1 MSQTQTV
8 QKFSIRDIS
17 EYFLTKSHLSE
28 NTKQSQ
34 YSVLT
39 DLHEIVVLYDIDE
52 SLDTILKSRM
62 IQKKN
67 GGTKSLTT
75 QKNQASVCREFLLFL
90 NGSSTS
96 TAQNFSSAKKQAQ
109 TFDEAKQEF
118 KEKLYSFVEAIQTA
132 QDPLNPTINKV
143 VSMYLREGKQLVS
156 MFGYLSE
163 KVLMETA
170 IQRFNAKAQDVE
182 KVREILAHSFGT
194 LSDKKWLDLPQKGE
208 FMNWLK
214 TTQNPDLKTP
224 EYMAQKFP
232 EVEKESYKAEN
243 QMIFFNPN
251 YVWVNEQEREI
262 ILVCLMLNENLWITG
277 KAGLGKSSMLIQ
289 FAYEEKIPY
298 IRTACNYEA
307 DPTDNFYDQSFD
319 GSKVVYHAQAI
330 GKAFLIA
337 SMYGAVIE
345 VQEEL
350 NSANEATMITL
361 HSCTD
366 SIRSMETKIGNLTLP
381 TGVKCLIAGTGN
393 VGYKGT
399 SDLTPALQSRLLPIV
414 KDQPTKK
421 FILEN
426 IWK

>member
-1 MSQTQTV
+1 MTTSQI
-8 QKFSIRDIS
+8 QKFRMVNVT
-17 EYFLTKSHLSE
+17 EYMVSKGYTPETK
-28 NTKQSQ
+28 KSQ
-34 YSVLT
+34 YSVLSE
-39 DLHEIVVLYDIDE
+39 LYNLVVVCEIQENFTQIMTRLN
-52 SLDTILKSRM
+52 LGKS
-62 IQKKN
+62 QKNCQTRSSIIKN
-67 GGTKSLTT
+67 FLIYQNGLSLTP
-75 QKNQASVCREFLLFL
+75 
-90 NGSSTS
+90 
-96 TAQNFSSAKKQAQ
+96 AQNFSSAKTQ
-109 TFDEAKQEF
+109 TFEEAKADF
-118 KEKLYSFVEAIQTA
+118 KEKLYAFVEAIGKA

-163 KVLMETA
+163 KQLMETA

-182 KVREILAHSFGT
+182 KVREILSISFGE
-194 LSDKKWLDLPQKGE
+194 LSTKKWLDLPKQGE
-208 FMNWLK
+208 FMDWLK
-214 TTQNPDLKTP
+214 STQTPDLKNL
-224 EYMAQKFP
+224 EYMEKQFP
-232 EVEKESYKAEN
+232 EVKKESYKPEN
-243 QMIFFNPN
+243 NMVFFDPK
-251 YVWVNEQEREI
+251 YIWVNQEEREI

-289 FAYEEKIPY
+289 FCYEEKIPY

-337 SMYGAVIE
+337 SIYGAVIA

-366 SIRSMETKIGNLTLP
+366 SIRSMETKIGNLSLP
-381 TGVKCLIAGTGN
+381 QGVKCLIAGTGN
-393 VGYKGT
+393 IGYKGT

>member
-1 MSQTQTV
+1 MSNQQSQIV
-8 QKFSIRDIS
+8 EKFRMVNVT
-17 EYFLTKSHLSE
+17 EYMVSKGYQPETK
-28 NTKQSQ
+28 KSQ
-34 YSVLT
+34 YSVLSELYNLVVVCEVQE
-39 DLHEIVVLYDIDE
+39 DLTQIMTRLN
-52 SLDTILKSRM
+52 LGKS
-62 IQKKN
+62 QKNCQTRSSIIKN
-67 GGTKSLTT
+67 FLIYQTGLSLTP
-75 QKNQASVCREFLLFL
+75 
-90 NGSSTS
+90 
-96 TAQNFSSAKKQAQ
+96 AQNFSSAKTQ
-109 TFDEAKQEF
+109 TFEEAKADF
-118 KEKLYSFVEAIQTA
+118 KEKLYAFVEAIGKA

-163 KVLMETA
+163 KQLMETA

-182 KVREILAHSFGT
+182 KVREILSISFGE
-194 LSDKKWLDLPQKGE
+194 LSTKKWLDLPKQGE

-214 TTQNPDLKTP
+214 STQKPDLKNL
-224 EYMAQKFP
+224 EYMEKQFP
-232 EVEKESYKAEN
+232 EVKKESYKPEN
-243 QMIFFNPN
+243 NLVFFDPK
-251 YVWVNEQEREI
+251 YVWVNQEEREI

-298 IRTACNYEA
+298 IRVACNYEA
-307 DPTDNFYDQSFD
+307 DPTDLFYDQSFD
-319 GSKVVYHAQAI
+319 GSKVIYHAQGV
-330 GKAFLIA
+330 GKGFLIA
-337 SMYGAVIE
+337 SIYGVVI
-345 VQEEL
+345 VVGEEL

-366 SIRSMETKIGNLTLP
+366 SIRSMETKIGNLSLP
-381 TGVKCLIAGTGN
+381 QGVKCLFAGTGN

-426 IWK
+426 IWT

>member
-1 MSQTQTV
+1 MSQIIE
-8 QKFSIRDIS
+8 KFSMKNVSDYLVS
-17 EYFLTKSHLSE
+17 KGYTPETK
-28 NTKQSQ
+28 KSQ
-34 YSVLT
+34 YSVLA
-39 DLHEIVVLYDIDE
+39 ELYDMVVIRGIE
-52 SLDTILKSRM
+52 ENFSTM
-62 IQKKN
+62 IQRLN
-67 GGTKSLTT
+67 IGKSL
-75 QKNQASVCREFLLFL
+75 KNCQTRQSIIKNFLIYQSGL
-90 NGSSTS
+90 STNS
-96 TAQNFSSAKKQAQ
+96 AQNFSSAKQQ
-109 TFDEAKQEF
+109 TFEEAKQEF
-118 KEKLYSFVEAIQTA
+118 REKLWAFVEAIQNA

-182 KVREILAHSFGT
+182 KVREILSNSFGT
-194 LSDKKWLDLPQKGE
+194 LSDKKWLDLPKKGE
-208 FMNWLK
+208 FMEWLK
-214 TTQNPDLKTP
+214 STQKPDLKTP
-224 EYMAQKFP
+224 EYMEKKFP
-232 EVEKESYKAEN
+232 EVEKESYKPEN
-243 QMIFFNPN
+243 QLVFFNPN
-251 YVWVNEQEREI
+251 YTWVNEEEREI

-319 GSKVVYHAQAI
+319 GSKVVYHVQAV

-337 SMYGAVIE
+337 SMYGAVIN

-381 TGVKCLIAGTGN
+381 QGVKCLIAGTGN
-393 VGYKGT
+393 IGYKGT

>member
-1 MSQTQTV
+1 
-8 QKFSIRDIS
+8 
-17 EYFLTKSHLSE
+17 
-28 NTKQSQ
+28 
-34 YSVLT
+34 
-39 DLHEIVVLYDIDE
+39 
-52 SLDTILKSRM
+52 
-62 IQKKN
+62 
-67 GGTKSLTT
+67 
-75 QKNQASVCREFLLFL
+75 
-90 NGSSTS
+90 
-96 TAQNFSSAKKQAQ
+96 
-109 TFDEAKQEF
+109 
-118 KEKLYSFVEAIQTA
+118 
-132 QDPLNPTINKV
+132 
-143 VSMYLREGKQLVS
+143 
-156 MFGYLSE
+156 
-163 KVLMETA
+163 
-170 IQRFNAKAQDVE
+170 
-182 KVREILAHSFGT
+182 
-194 LSDKKWLDLPQKGE
+194 
-208 FMNWLK
+208 
-214 TTQNPDLKTP
+214 
-224 EYMAQKFP
+224 
-232 EVEKESYKAEN
+232 
-243 QMIFFNPN
+243 
-251 YVWVNEQEREI
+251 
-262 ILVCLMLNENLWITG
+262 MLNENLWITG

>member
-1 MSQTQTV
+1 MTTSQAQIV
-8 QKFSIRDIS
+8 EKFRMVNVT
-17 EYFLTKSHLSE
+17 EYMVSKGYTPETK
-28 NTKQSQ
+28 KSQ
-34 YSVLT
+34 YSVLSE
-39 DLHEIVVLYDIDE
+39 LYNLVVVCDIQE
-52 SLDTILKSRM
+52 NLTQIMTRLNLGKS
-62 IQKKN
+62 QKNCQTRNSIIKN
-67 GGTKSLTT
+67 FLIYQSGLSLTP
-75 QKNQASVCREFLLFL
+75 
-90 NGSSTS
+90 
-96 TAQNFSSAKKQAQ
+96 AQNFSSAKSQ
-109 TFDEAKQEF
+109 TFEDAKQEF
-118 KEKLYSFVEAIQTA
+118 KEKLYSFVEAIGKA

-163 KVLMETA
+163 KQLMETA
-170 IQRFNAKAQDVE
+170 IQRFNAKAQDVQ
-182 KVREILAHSFGT
+182 KVREILSISFGE
-194 LSDKKWLDLPQKGE
+194 LSTKKWLDLPKQGE

-214 TTQNPDLKTP
+214 STQTPDLKNL
-224 EYMAQKFP
+224 EYMEKQFP
-232 EVEKESYKAEN
+232 EVKKESYKPEN
-243 QMIFFNPN
+243 NMVFFDPK
-251 YVWVNEQEREI
+251 YVWVNQEEREI

-289 FAYEEKIPY
+289 FCYEEKIPY

-319 GSKVVYHAQAI
+319 GSKVIYHAQAI

-337 SMYGAVIE
+337 SIYGAVIA

-366 SIRSMETKIGNLTLP
+366 SIRSMETKIGNLSLP
-381 TGVKCLIAGTGN
+381 QGVKCLIAGTGN
-393 VGYKGT
+393 IGYKGT

>member
-1 MSQTQTV
+1 MSNQQSQIV
-8 QKFSIRDIS
+8 EKFRMVNVT
-17 EYFLTKSHLSE
+17 EYMVSKGYQPETK
-28 NTKQSQ
+28 KSQ
-34 YSVLT
+34 YSVLSELYNLVVVCEVQE
-39 DLHEIVVLYDIDE
+39 DLTQIMTRLN
-52 SLDTILKSRM
+52 LGKS
-62 IQKKN
+62 QKNCQTRSSIIKN
-67 GGTKSLTT
+67 FLIYQSGLSLTP
-75 QKNQASVCREFLLFL
+75 
-90 NGSSTS
+90 
-96 TAQNFSSAKKQAQ
+96 AQNFSSAKTQ
-109 TFDEAKQEF
+109 TFEDAKQDF
-118 KEKLYSFVEAIQTA
+118 KEKLYAFVEAIGKA

-163 KVLMETA
+163 KQLMETA

-182 KVREILAHSFGT
+182 KVREILSISFGE
-194 LSDKKWLDLPQKGE
+194 LSTKKWLDLPKQGE
-208 FMNWLK
+208 FMDWLK
-214 TTQNPDLKTP
+214 STQTPDLKNL
-224 EYMAQKFP
+224 EYMEKQFP
-232 EVEKESYKAEN
+232 EVKKESYKPEN
-243 QMIFFNPN
+243 NLVFFDPK
-251 YVWVNEQEREI
+251 YVWVNQEEREI

-289 FAYEEKIPY
+289 FCYEEKIPY

-337 SMYGAVIE
+337 SIYGAVIA

-366 SIRSMETKIGNLTLP
+366 SIRSMETKIGNLSLP
-381 TGVKCLIAGTGN
+381 QGVKCLIAGTGN
-393 VGYKGT
+393 IGYKGT